1 MKYFSLYVTIV
12 VLFINCK
19 KVEHNTGIAQK
30 SNTQIDSVI
39 KNSKKDGV
47 AFLTEFYTKYYG
59 ENKSRENI
67 ANYVSN
73 RILNRM
79 DSLTIADNLILDYD
93 PFIYGQD
100 WDEKVLIKSLKIKPL
115 KNDNQYSVSFFKFD
129 KNDKERT
136 NIDILLQD
144 NEKGKLLIYSIL
156 SDEYLNFKTTRVDN
170 NSTKTDNRSSSTIV
184 VQYDYDLN
192 SDGIID
198 KIILYQNDEE
208 KGEFEKKHFGLPME
222 IKRGLPNNTY
232 QTWYTNDLIIPKNN
246 FNCATEGFNTIVF
259 KDNYFTIENQIC
271 SDYIEI
277 SSYTTFKVIG
287 RNIILHKYGETYF
300 DKAEHDRQI
309 PSKTWGIK
317 DFTNVNFEDV
327 TDDFLIKLSQTK
339 PQKEL

>member
-1 MKYFSLYVTIV
+1 MKYFSLYITIV

-19 KVEHNTGIAQK
+19 KADHYNGSAQK
-30 SNTQIDSVI
+30 SNTQIDSAVSD
-39 KNSKKDGV
+39 NKKDGV
-47 AFLTEFYTKYYG
+47 EFLTEFYIKYYG

-73 RILNRM
+73 RILMRI
-79 DSLTIADNLILDYD
+79 DSLTIGDNVILDYD

-100 WDEKVLIKSLKIKPL
+100 WDEKELVKSLKIKPL
-115 KNDNQYSVSFFKFD
+115 ENKNEYTVSFFKFN
-129 KNDKERT
+129 KNGKERT
-136 NIDILLQD
+136 NIDILLED
-144 NEKGKLLIYSIL
+144 NGKGKFLIYSIL
-156 SDEYLNFKTTRVDN
+156 SDEYLNFKKTIVDN
-170 NSTKTDNRSSSTIV
+170 NSTKIKDRSSSTIV

-208 KGEFEKKHFGLPME
+208 KGEFEKKHFGLPIE

-232 QTWYTNDLIIPKNN
+232 QTWYANDLIIPKNN

-317 DFTNVNFEDV
+317 DFKNLNFQDV
-327 TDDFLIKLSQTK
+327 TNDFLIKLSQTK
-339 PQKEL
+339 PQK